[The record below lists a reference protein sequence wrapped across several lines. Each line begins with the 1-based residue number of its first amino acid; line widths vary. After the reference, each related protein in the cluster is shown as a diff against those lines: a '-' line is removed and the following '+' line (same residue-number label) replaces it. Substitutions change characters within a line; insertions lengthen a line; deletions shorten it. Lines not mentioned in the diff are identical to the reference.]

1 MTMQFWRSENF
12 VIVYKENILVWN
24 NFVKET
30 FPKRYQLYIDKLYK
44 ILSNIINI
52 DLSNDRGSSGLNW
65 SWVQVVQWVRVRL
78 KSGIV
83 MA

>member
-44 ILSNIINI
+44 IFSNIINI
-52 DLSNDRGSSGLNW
+52 DLSNDHTPVTESAAKHCLHHRYSL
-65 SWVQVVQWVRVRL
+65 QVKLHPR
-78 KSGIV
+78 
-83 MA
+83 